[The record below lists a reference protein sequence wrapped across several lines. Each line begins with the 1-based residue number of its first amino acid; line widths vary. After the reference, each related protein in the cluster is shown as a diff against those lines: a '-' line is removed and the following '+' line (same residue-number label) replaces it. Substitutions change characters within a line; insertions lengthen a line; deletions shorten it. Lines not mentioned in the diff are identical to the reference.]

1 MLIDASPLGMNSSGG
16 LTPIST
22 AIVETSGEYDYTA
35 VTVFRKFRTDDGH
48 TWCSISGNIIG
59 EVTIPSGY
67 RPNKDSA
74 VYYIE
79 STYVGGVNATPTRRL
94 IVTAGNSSIGIDGGI
109 PILLGDNIWQVS

>member
-1 MLIDASPLGMNSSGG
+1 M
-16 LTPIST
+16 
-22 AIVETSGEYDYTA
+22 
-35 VTVFRKFRTDDGH
+35 TVFRKFSTDDGH
-48 TWCSISGNIIG
+48 TWCSISGNILG

-79 STYVGGVNATPTRRL
+79 STYVDSVNATHTSRS
-94 IVTAGNSSIGIDGGI
+94 IVHAGDSSIGSISLSGGI